1 MTLALFDLDNTL
13 LQTDSDHAWGSFL
26 ARHQLV
32 DADEHRRMN
41 DYFYA
46 QYKAGELDIHEYAR
60 FSQHFLSENELA
72 RLDELHQQFM
82 QEDVL
87 PNISSA
93 SRELVKHHQDEGHTL
108 VVITATNRFV
118 TAPIVRELGVEHLLA
133 IEIKMENGR
142 YTREIDGVPTF
153 REGKVTRLHSWLE
166 NRSET
171 LVGSYFYSDSHND
184 LPLLEI
190 VDHPVVV
197 DPDEK
202 LRAVA
207 EEKGWEVISLLS

>member
-13 LQTDSDHAWGSFL
+13 LQADSDYAWGTFL
-26 ARHQLV
+26 ARHKLV
-32 DADEHRRMN
+32 DTAEHRRMN
-41 DYFYA
+41 DYFYE
-46 QYKAGELDIHEYAR
+46 QYKAGTLDIHEYAK
-60 FSQHFLSENELA
+60 FSQKFLSENDPA
-72 RLDELHQQFM
+72 RLDELHRQFM

-87 PNISSA
+87 PNISAA
-93 SRELVKHHQDEGHTL
+93 SRTLVRQHQDKGHTL

-118 TAPIVRELGVEHLLA
+118 TAPIVHELGIDHLLA

-142 YTREIDGVPTF
+142 YTREIEGVPTL

-171 LVGSYFYSDSHND
+171 LEGSYFYSDSHND

-190 VDHPVVV
+190 VDNPVAV

-202 LRAVA
+202 LLATA
-207 EEKGWEVISLLS
+207 QSNGWQIISLLP

>member
-13 LQTDSDHAWGSFL
+13 LQTDSDHAWGTFL

-32 DADEHRRMN
+32 DADEHHRMN
-41 DYFYA
+41 DYFYE

-60 FSQHFLSENELA
+60 FSQQFLSENEPA

-87 PNISSA
+87 PNISSS
-93 SRELVKHHQDEGHTL
+93 SRELVKHHQDKGHTL

-118 TAPIVRELGVEHLLA
+118 TAPIVRELGIEHLLA

-142 YTREIDGVPTF
+142 YTREIAGVPTF

-171 LVGSYFYSDSHND
+171 LGGSYFYSDSHND

-207 EEKGWEVISLLS
+207 EEKGWKVISLLS

>member
-13 LQTDSDHAWGSFL
+13 LQNDSDHAWGTFL
-26 ARHQLV
+26 ARHNLV
-32 DADEHRRMN
+32 DDTEHRRVN
-41 DYFYA
+41 DYFYG
-46 QYKAGELDIHEYAR
+46 QYQAGTLDIHEYAG
-60 FSQHFLSENELA
+60 FSQKFLSENEPA
-72 RLDELHQQFM
+72 RLDELHRQFM
-82 QEDVL
+82 QEDIL
-87 PNISSA
+87 PNISAA
-93 SRELVKHHQDEGHTL
+93 SRELVKHHQTQGHTL
-108 VVITATNRFV
+108 IVITATNSFV
-118 TAPIVRELGVEHLLA
+118 TAPIVRELGIEHLLA

-153 REGKVTRLHSWLE
+153 REGKVTRLHNWLE

-171 LVGSYFYSDSHND
+171 LDGSYFYSDSHND

-197 DPDEK
+197 DPDDK

-207 EEKGWEVISLLS
+207 KEKGWEIISLLS